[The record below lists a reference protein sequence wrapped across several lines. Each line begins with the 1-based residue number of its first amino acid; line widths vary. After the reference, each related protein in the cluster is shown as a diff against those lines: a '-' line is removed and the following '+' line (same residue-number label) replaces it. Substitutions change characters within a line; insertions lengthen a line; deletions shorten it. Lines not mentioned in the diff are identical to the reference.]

1 MAANTLPRD
10 YDIARILADYRRRI
24 SFLERRL
31 QGLFGSA
38 TPQNV
43 ATQAC
48 RVTRS
53 SNYSV
58 PHATTEVI
66 PFNDEV
72 RSEEHTSE
80 LQSLMRNSYA
90 VFCLKKQKN
99 IQHIYI

>member
-1 MAANTLPRD
+1 MASNTLPRD
-10 YDIARILADYRRRI
+10 YDIGRTLADYQRRI

-53 SNYSV
+53 SNYS
-58 PHATTEVI
+58 
-66 PFNDEV
+66 

-80 LQSLMRNSYA
+80 LQSLMRISYA
-90 VFCLKKQKN
+90 VFCLKKKN
-99 IQHIYI
+99 KNTSYIRTTTRARTQEQWRD